1 MTVSGP
7 KVRDF
12 TDRQRSLS
20 VAVESDPVYEVLL
33 ALFVFHGESDQTEG
47 DDVQYE
53 AGAELARAIHDNGD
67 DRLVADIK
75 AMGSWAELGLPLI
88 GVAHDLP
95 APRTAAALVAE
106 IRRTDPAALRSMLM
120 ACCGLKPSRG
130 HDEATIERAAQGD
143 GDAVRELF
151 ATLPHASRIGA
162 VLEREPEQMRED
174 IASVIERFAA
184 AVEPVLAPRQVVLDR
199 DAAATRALAKT
210 MSPDRLVEKVTNG
223 ITFEMRPQVSGVLL
237 IPSVSI
243 RPWVV
248 ISEHQTLRV
257 FCYSVA
263 DEHLEADADAPPT
276 YLVDTFKALGD
287 ERRLRIL
294 GILAEGDLGLKE
306 IAVRVDLAKST
317 THHHMGILRRAG
329 LVRVI
334 IGQDDRRYSLRR
346 DSVPETGRL
355 LEAFL
360 AARPADQEPRE
371 DQT

>member
-20 VAVESDPVYEVLL
+20 VSVESDPVYEVLL
-33 ALFVFHGESDQTEG
+33 ALFVFHGESDH
-47 DDVQYE
+47 DQYE
-53 AGAELARAIHDNGD
+53 VGTELALAVQDNGD
-67 DRLVADIK
+67 ETLITDIK
-75 AMGSWAELGLPLI
+75 EMGSWAQLGLPMI

-95 APRTAAALVAE
+95 APRTVATLVAE
-106 IRRTDPAALRSMLM
+106 IRRMDPTVLRSMLLE
-120 ACCGLKPSRG
+120 CCGLKPSHG
-130 HDEATIERAAQGD
+130 HDKETIERAAQGD
-143 GDAVRELF
+143 QDAVRELF
-151 ATLPHASRIGA
+151 GESEVAG
-162 VLEREPEQMRED
+162 VLERDPEQMRED
-174 IASVIERFAA
+174 IASVIERFGD
-184 AVEPVLAPRQVVLDR
+184 AVGPYLAERQAVLDR

-223 ITFEMRPQVSGVLL
+223 ITFEMQPQVSGVLL

-263 DEHLEADADAPPT
+263 DEHLEADADAPPA

-306 IAVRVDLAKST
+306 IAERVDLAKST

-334 IGQDDRRYSLRR
+334 IGRDDQRYSLRR